1 MSGGA
6 KSPARPRGRAG
17 RAVALVAIAALIA
30 GLFVVQLT
38 GGGTLAEGAAAPAFS
53 LPRADRAG
61 ESVDLARLGGKV
73 VVLDFWSTTCP
84 PCLAEMEELE
94 TLARR
99 MGPRGVEVV
108 GISAGGEPVDEV
120 ARFLRGRGISYAIA
134 VDEIGATVAA
144 YRVRTL
150 PTLYVVDAAGR
161 IAAGHV
167 GFWPEDEIAAAVAE
181 ALAAAGP
188 NR

>member
-17 RAVALVAIAALIA
+17 RAVALVAIAAAIA
-30 GLFVVQLT
+30 GLFLVQLT
-38 GGGTLAEGAAAPAFS
+38 GGGKLPEGAVAPAFS

-61 ESVDLARLGGKV
+61 ERVELALLRGKV

-84 PCLAEMEELE
+84 PCLAEMDELE
-94 TLARR
+94 TLRRR

-108 GISAGGEPVDEV
+108 GICAGGEPVDEV
-120 ARFLRGRGISYAIA
+120 ARFVRGRGVSYPIA
-134 VDEIGATVAA
+134 VDEDGVAAAA
-144 YRVRTL
+144 YRVRSL

-161 IAAGHV
+161 VTAGHS
-167 GFWPEDEIAAAVAE
+167 GFWAEDDIAAAVAD
-181 ALAAAGP
+181 ALAAPGA